1 MPSLLGRKKDQKR
14 SVSQSEFYDSRQD
27 AWIPTIIKDII
38 PGDVLEGETKAS
50 TYFVEMGQGASF
62 ARYARSFFIKTT
74 SGSTAIGMLD
84 DLKIRDYHGADV
96 DIAFHVRP
104 IDSRSEIAALERR
117 IQGLKSDLYFERS
130 EGKIAAMQDEIAD
143 LEEKMA
149 RLRREIEKSFR
160 VSIQVMISSENV
172 ETLERASRAFVHHI
186 QSRGYSVLAADTR
199 QLDALKAMLPT
210 HPDIRVMRDYEMSLE
225 SSNVADLIPNRTGG
239 WPQRNGILLGYDSLK
254 RPVFFDAWDRRYLN
268 QHMLIIGRSGAGKTH
283 TIMTVAHRSAHI
295 GIRTAIVDWKGEYGD
310 FIEAVGG
317 VFFDLHEN
325 SPHRINPYDLE
336 ISEDMQGNEK
346 VDLETASN
354 FVAAIV
360 YRMIRTYDPEVL
372 TGRVKLFIHDA
383 IRRQYE
389 MRGITSDP
397 SSIIERGRTDRFG
410 IRGAYKTMPTLSEL
424 YELMKASNDKE
435 IVQAAEMLLPFT
447 RLGRMPSYAIFDG
460 QSTVDLKDAM
470 IIGFAINRLDPE
482 HMRPIGLSV
491 AARWIDERFMR
502 RNIRQRKRLIIEEA
516 QNLFDDPDIGS
527 AFAERQYREG
537 RFTNTSVTAVTQ
549 GLEVFTR
556 SKAGIAA
563 LKNSQVKLIGKQED
577 VDIESVQGVLAL
589 TDQETFYLLKRAE
602 KGHFLLKD
610 DFSSVFL
617 YVDPSRFERM
627 LFTTDPEDPLYKERI
642 EYMRRYRKTRQRG

>member
-1 MPSLLGRKKDQKR
+1 MPTLIR
-14 SVSQSEFYDSRQD
+14 
-27 AWIPTIIKDII
+27 DII
-38 PGDVLEGETKAS
+38 PGDLVDGRVKAG
-50 TYFVEMGQGASF
+50 TYFVELGQGATF
-62 ARYARSFFIKTT
+62 ARYARSFFIRIT

-104 IDSRSEIAALERR
+104 VDTRSEIAALERR

-149 RLRREIEKSFR
+149 RLRRELEKSYR
-160 VSIQVMISSENV
+160 VSIQVMISAEDP

-186 QSRGYSVLAADTR
+186 QSRGYSALAADTR
-199 QLDALKAMLPT
+199 QLEALCAMLPT
-210 HPDIRVMRDYEMSLE
+210 RPDVRVMRDYEMSLE

-239 WPQRNGILLGYDSLK
+239 WPQRGGILLGYDSLR

-283 TIMTVAHRSAHI
+283 TIMTIAHRSAHI

-317 VFFDLHEN
+317 VYFDLHEK

-336 ISEDMQGNEK
+336 IVEDAQGNEV
-346 VDLETASN
+346 VDIETAAN

-360 YRMIRTYDPEVL
+360 YRMIRTYDPNVL

-383 IRRQYE
+383 VRRQYE
-389 MRGITSDP
+389 QRGITSDP
-397 SSIIERGRTDRFG
+397 ASLLRSDRPQRFG
-410 IRGAYKTMPTLSEL
+410 LRGAYKEMPTLGEL
-424 YELMKASNDKE
+424 YEIMKKSGDPEVEA
-435 IVQAAEMLLPFT
+435 AAEMLKPFT
-447 RLGRMPSYAIFDG
+447 RHGRMPSYAIFDG
-460 QSTVDLKDAM
+460 PSTVDLKDAM
-470 IIGFAINRLDPE
+470 IIGFAIHRLDPE

-502 RNIRQRKRLIIEEA
+502 RNVRERKRLIIEEA

-537 RFTNTSVTAVTQ
+537 RFTNTSVAAVTQ

-589 TDQETFYLLKRAE
+589 TDQETHYLLRKAE

-610 DFSSVFL
+610 DFSSVFV

-627 LFTTDPEDPLYKERI
+627 LFTTDPEDPLYRERQ
-642 EYMRRYRKTRQRG
+642 EFMRRIRRR